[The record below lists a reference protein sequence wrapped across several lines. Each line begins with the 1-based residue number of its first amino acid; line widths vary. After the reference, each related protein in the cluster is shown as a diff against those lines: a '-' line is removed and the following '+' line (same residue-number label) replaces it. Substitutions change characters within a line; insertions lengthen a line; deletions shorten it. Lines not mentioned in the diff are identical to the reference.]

1 MVHSDCLH
9 FSNMVSNIDGSHVLN
24 VTNTPGVVG
33 FFSNGNFSQAK
44 VTLLYIKLEDENE
57 VE

>member
-1 MVHSDCLH
+1 
-9 FSNMVSNIDGSHVLN
+9 MVSNIDGSHVLN

-44 VTLLYIKLEDENE
+44 VTLLYIKLEDETE
-57 VE
+57 VD